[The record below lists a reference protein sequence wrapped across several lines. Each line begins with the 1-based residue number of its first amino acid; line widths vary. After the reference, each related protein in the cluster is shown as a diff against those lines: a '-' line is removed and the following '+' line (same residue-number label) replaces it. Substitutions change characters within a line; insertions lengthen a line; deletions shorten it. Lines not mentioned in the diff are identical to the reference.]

1 MRTGALRRFSLALAA
16 PLVAT
21 ALWLPMLHLFFR
33 PNPAEFAAQTGVPRR
48 AQAIA
53 AQQLQLL
60 AEQAHSERAT
70 MRRVNA
76 EWDFM
81 GRTYLVL
88 SLANLALREPERK
101 TEYLT
106 TLDGLIDQTLRDET
120 TGGMYYFLMP
130 YAHARP
136 WVHQP
141 PRSVFVDGEIALML
155 AARRM
160 LGERA
165 DYRDEVHRRLTLIE
179 SRMKASRVLCAESYP
194 NECWLFCNTVALAAM
209 RLTDVRDGTDHGPF
223 FRRWIETACAKLMN
237 RRTGLLASSFS
248 LDGRIGDG
256 PEGSSIWMAA
266 HMLQI
271 IDPQLATDQY
281 ARARRELG
289 CSVFGFGYAREWPAG
304 GERGLD
310 VDSGPVIPLLDVSAG
325 SSGLALVG
333 AAAFGDTDFLRQLH
347 TTLDFAAFPIRTD
360 DKLRYAAGNQVGDA
374 VLLYSLVLGPL
385 WDLARPDAAP
395 ATAPTSGPVG
405 GRP

>member
-1 MRTGALRRFSLALAA
+1 MRKGVPRRVLLAVAA

-21 ALWLPMLHLFFR
+21 ALWLPALRVLFR
-33 PNPAEFAAQTGVPRR
+33 PAPAEYTAATGVSRR
-48 AQAIA
+48 GQAIA
-53 AQQLQLL
+53 ARQMQLL
-60 AEQAHSERAT
+60 AEQARSERAS

-88 SLANLALREPERK
+88 SLANLALREPARK
-101 TEYLT
+101 AEYLGV
-106 TLDGLIDQTLRDET
+106 LDGLIDQTLRDET

-136 WVHQP
+136 WVQEP
-141 PRSVFVDGEIALML
+141 PRSLFVDGEIALML

-165 DYRDEVHRRLTLIE
+165 DYRDEVRRRLAVIE
-179 SRMKASRVLCAESYP
+179 ARMNASPVLCAESYP
-194 NECWLFCNTVALAAM
+194 DECWLFCNTIALAAM
-209 RLTDVRDGTDHGPF
+209 RLTDVRDGSDHGPF
-223 FRRWIETACAKLMN
+223 FRRWTETARAKLMN
-237 RRTGLLASSFS
+237 RRTGMLVSSFTFR
-248 LDGRIGDG
+248 GRSGDG

-271 IDPQLATDQY
+271 IDPQLAADQY

-289 CSVFGFGYAREWPAG
+289 CSVLGFGYAHEWPASG
-304 GERGLD
+304 SRGQD

-347 TTLDFAAFPIRTD
+347 TTLDFAAFPMRTD
-360 DKLRYAAGNQVGDA
+360 GKLRYAASNQVGDA

-385 WDLARPDAAP
+385 WDLARPDAISTTLPVSRP
-395 ATAPTSGPVG
+395 AGVYP
-405 GRP
+405 